1 MFVVEQDK
9 LRPTNHPIF
18 NAVAQLAVLSEV
30 LNGTDHLRSV
40 GVLVVVP
47 GHDLNLIG
55 VVIDLSDHGLGSV
68 EQRAVTHT
76 DDVGGDDLILVVAE
90 GLGSS
95 SLHSSVD
102 GLLGKEDQIARLS
115 AELETTQLQKENLQA
130 AAAASNTADTAA
142 SEAAEAEGQYVDGT
156 YDGEAD
162 GFGGTIAVEVTV
174 EGGQITDL
182 AITSADGEDSAYLSN
197 AEAIIPKIIEAQSAD
212 VDTISGATFSSTG
225 IRNAAQEA
233 IEKAEK

>member
-1 MFVVEQDK
+1 MRQLIVRFLNV
-9 LRPTNHPIF
+9 
-18 NAVAQLAVLSEV
+18 AVIAAVLIGYNTV
-30 LNGTDHLRSV
+30 LDKR
-40 GVLVVVP
+40 
-47 GHDLNLIG
+47 D
-55 VVIDLSDHGLGSV
+55 
-68 EQRAVTHT
+68 
-76 DDVGGDDLILVVAE
+76 
-90 GLGSS
+90 
-95 SLHSSVD
+95 
-102 GLLGKEDQIARLS
+102 KEDQIARLS
-115 AELETTQLQKENLQA
+115 AQLQKENLQA

>member
-1 MFVVEQDK
+1 MRQLIVRFLNV
-9 LRPTNHPIF
+9 
-18 NAVAQLAVLSEV
+18 AVIAAVLIGYNTV
-30 LNGTDHLRSV
+30 LDKR
-40 GVLVVVP
+40 
-47 GHDLNLIG
+47 D
-55 VVIDLSDHGLGSV
+55 
-68 EQRAVTHT
+68 
-76 DDVGGDDLILVVAE
+76 
-90 GLGSS
+90 
-95 SLHSSVD
+95 
-102 GLLGKEDQIARLS
+102 KEDQIAR
-115 AELETTQLQKENLQA
+115 LETTQLQKENLQA

>member
-1 MFVVEQDK
+1 MRQLIVRFLNV
-9 LRPTNHPIF
+9 
-18 NAVAQLAVLSEV
+18 AVIAAVLIGYNTV
-30 LNGTDHLRSV
+30 LDKR
-40 GVLVVVP
+40 
-47 GHDLNLIG
+47 D
-55 VVIDLSDHGLGSV
+55 
-68 EQRAVTHT
+68 
-76 DDVGGDDLILVVAE
+76 
-90 GLGSS
+90 
-95 SLHSSVD
+95 
-102 GLLGKEDQIARLS
+102 KEDQIARLS

-130 AAAASNTADTAA
+130 VAASNTADTAA
-142 SEAAEAEGQYVDGT
+142 SEAAEAEGQYVDGR

-182 AITSADGEDSAYLSN
+182 AITSADGEDSVYLSN

-233 IEKAEK
+233 IEKAEKYHEKFRSIHITGKEEKTDRFLPACRNPAFIFPVSSVSIYRCI

>member
-1 MFVVEQDK
+1 MRQLIVRFLNV
-9 LRPTNHPIF
+9 
-18 NAVAQLAVLSEV
+18 AVIAAVLIGYNTV
-30 LNGTDHLRSV
+30 LDKR
-40 GVLVVVP
+40 
-47 GHDLNLIG
+47 D
-55 VVIDLSDHGLGSV
+55 
-68 EQRAVTHT
+68 
-76 DDVGGDDLILVVAE
+76 
-90 GLGSS
+90 
-95 SLHSSVD
+95 
-102 GLLGKEDQIARLS
+102 KEDQIARLS

-142 SEAAEAEGQYVDGT
+142 NEAAEAAEAEGQYVDGT

>member
-1 MFVVEQDK
+1 MRQLIVRFLNV
-9 LRPTNHPIF
+9 
-18 NAVAQLAVLSEV
+18 AVIAAVLIGYNTV
-30 LNGTDHLRSV
+30 LDKR
-40 GVLVVVP
+40 
-47 GHDLNLIG
+47 D
-55 VVIDLSDHGLGSV
+55 
-68 EQRAVTHT
+68 
-76 DDVGGDDLILVVAE
+76 
-90 GLGSS
+90 
-95 SLHSSVD
+95 
-102 GLLGKEDQIARLS
+102 KEDQIARLS

-130 AAAASNTADTAA
+130 AAAA
-142 SEAAEAEGQYVDGT
+142 EGQYVDGR

-182 AITSADGEDSAYLSN
+182 AITSADGEDSVYLSN

>member
-1 MFVVEQDK
+1 MRQLIVRFLNV
-9 LRPTNHPIF
+9 
-18 NAVAQLAVLSEV
+18 AVIAAVLIGYNTV
-30 LNGTDHLRSV
+30 LDKR
-40 GVLVVVP
+40 
-47 GHDLNLIG
+47 D
-55 VVIDLSDHGLGSV
+55 
-68 EQRAVTHT
+68 
-76 DDVGGDDLILVVAE
+76 
-90 GLGSS
+90 
-95 SLHSSVD
+95 
-102 GLLGKEDQIARLS
+102 KEDQIARLS
-115 AELETTQLQKENLQA
+115 AELETTQLQKENLQT

-142 SEAAEAEGQYVDGT
+142 SEAAEAEAEGQYVDGT

>member
-1 MFVVEQDK
+1 MPECAGCCES
-9 LRPTNHPIF
+9 
-18 NAVAQLAVLSEV
+18 NAIK
-30 LNGTDHLRSV
+30 GKTDETIDCSFFECRCHCCCSV
-40 GVLVVVP
+40 GYNTVL
-47 GHDLNLIG
+47 DKR
-55 VVIDLSDHGLGSV
+55 D
-68 EQRAVTHT
+68 
-76 DDVGGDDLILVVAE
+76 
-90 GLGSS
+90 
-95 SLHSSVD
+95 
-102 GLLGKEDQIARLS
+102 KEDQIARLS

>member
-1 MFVVEQDK
+1 MRQLIVRFLNV
-9 LRPTNHPIF
+9 
-18 NAVAQLAVLSEV
+18 AVIAAVLIGYNTV
-30 LNGTDHLRSV
+30 LDKR
-40 GVLVVVP
+40 
-47 GHDLNLIG
+47 D
-55 VVIDLSDHGLGSV
+55 
-68 EQRAVTHT
+68 
-76 DDVGGDDLILVVAE
+76 
-90 GLGSS
+90 
-95 SLHSSVD
+95 
-102 GLLGKEDQIARLS
+102 KEDQIARLS

-156 YDGEAD
+156 YAD

>member
-1 MFVVEQDK
+1 MRQLIVRFLNV
-9 LRPTNHPIF
+9 
-18 NAVAQLAVLSEV
+18 AVIAAVLIGYNTV
-30 LNGTDHLRSV
+30 LDKR
-40 GVLVVVP
+40 
-47 GHDLNLIG
+47 D
-55 VVIDLSDHGLGSV
+55 
-68 EQRAVTHT
+68 
-76 DDVGGDDLILVVAE
+76 
-90 GLGSS
+90 
-95 SLHSSVD
+95 
-102 GLLGKEDQIARLS
+102 KEDQIARLS
-115 AELETTQLQKENLQA
+115 AELETTQLQKENLQ